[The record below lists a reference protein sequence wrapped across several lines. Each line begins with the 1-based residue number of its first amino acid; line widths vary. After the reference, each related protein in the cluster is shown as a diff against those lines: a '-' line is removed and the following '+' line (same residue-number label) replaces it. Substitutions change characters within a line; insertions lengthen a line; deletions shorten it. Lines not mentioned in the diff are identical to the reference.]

1 MKLSDIKAILPTM
14 AQVRFQLEDGSLV
27 PEHFHVTEVGKVA
40 KDFIDC
46 GGTVRREEWI
56 SFQLWYANDGEHRL
70 PPEKLLKIIGKSER
84 TLGLQDGEVE
94 IEYQSDTIG
103 LYALEFSN
111 GAFVLKS
118 KNTTCLAKEDCGIS
132 DNAISEQIS
141 EMHVLQ
147 TACCGPGA
155 GSC

>member
-1 MKLSDIKAILPTM
+1 M

-27 PEHFHVTEVGKVA
+27 PEHFHVTEIGKVT

-46 GGTVRREEWI
+46 GGTVRREERI
-56 SFQLWYANDGEHRL
+56 NFQLWYANDGDHRL
-70 PPEKLLKIIGKSER
+70 LPEKLLKIIDKSER

-103 LYALEFSN
+103 LYAVEFSD

-118 KNTTCLAKEDCGIS
+118 KNTTCLAKEDCGVT
-132 DNAISEQIS
+132 DNTTSRRISEIR
-141 EMHVLQ
+141 VLQ

>member
-1 MKLSDIKAILPTM
+1 MKLSDIKAILPTLE
-14 AQVRFQLEDGSLV
+14 QVRFQLEDGHLV
-27 PEHFHVTEVGKVA
+27 PEHFHVTEIGKVT

-46 GGTVRREEWI
+46 GGTVRREERI
-56 SFQLWYANDGEHRL
+56 NFQLWYANDGDHRL
-70 PPEKLLKIIGKSER
+70 LPEKLLKIIDKSER

-118 KNTTCLAKEDCGIS
+118 KNTTCLAKEDCGVPDKTTS
-132 DNAISEQIS
+132 RRISEIR
-141 EMHVLQ
+141 VLQ
-147 TACCGPGA
+147 TACCGAGA
-155 GSC
+155 GCC